1 MSLVLD
7 IRWSWISSFHGEW
20 PQASLAVSQLEAIR
34 VYRGPWIRRGSDKA
48 AVIWVGS
55 WIRGSAQRHS
65 TAAGVRIQ
73 RIEIG
78 VQRMNY
84 RVRQLLRRT
93 KRKIVR
99 RSLLQRN
106 IAEHLLLDPILSPHA
121 SQATRRLHPAQ
132 DGNRFSTSP

>member
-1 MSLVLD
+1 VRFGIELVVDLCLAK
-7 IRWSWISSFHGEW
+7 IRS
-20 PQASLAVSQLEAIR
+20 ANLARFILSGVIKNQNGTSVLWR
-34 VYRGPWIRRGSDKA
+34 

-65 TAAGVRIQ
+65 TAAGVRTQ
-73 RIEIG
+73 HLEIG

-99 RSLLQRN
+99 RSLLQRDIAN
-106 IAEHLLLDPILSPHA
+106 IS
-121 SQATRRLHPAQ
+121 S
-132 DGNRFSTSP
+132 